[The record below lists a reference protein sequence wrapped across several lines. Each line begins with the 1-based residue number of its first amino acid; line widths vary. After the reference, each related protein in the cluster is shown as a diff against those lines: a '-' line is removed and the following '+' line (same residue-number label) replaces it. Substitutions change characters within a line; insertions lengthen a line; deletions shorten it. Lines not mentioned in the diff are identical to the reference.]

1 MYDINNLPNSCT
13 FGKVQEEFGLDL
25 VVEQLDLDDLSLHLN
40 FVALV
45 SAIFCKILHRYD
57 HIVHVYIYRANWAW
71 LTFLHI

>member
-1 MYDINNLPNSCT
+1 MFDNNAIPNICT

-45 SAIFCKILHRYD
+45 SAICCKI
-57 HIVHVYIYRANWAW
+57 VPC
-71 LTFLHI
+71 